1 MCMLDKDGIG
11 PRPQGTQRTRRKQNR
26 VARPAERAHGGYCV
40 LKSVSELQVVNW
52 PPAAKKA
59 LVAGLPVGIVGLHEE
74 SGFDLEIQ
82 AGFVSEVDADAV
94 VAEFG
99 GEFHAFNDFAFGL
112 GKAKDFPEPVVD
124 VLALMVMRGASVMG
138 LSLSKLAS
146 LKMTS

>member
-40 LKSVSELQVVNW
+40 LKSVSKLQVVNW

-99 GEFHAFNDFAFGL
+99 GEFHAFNDFA
-112 GKAKDFPEPVVD
+112 
-124 VLALMVMRGASVMG
+124 
-138 LSLSKLAS
+138 
-146 LKMTS
+146 